1 MHWFPIRVLKQLIS
15 AAKKTKETQCMT
27 KKLLII
33 MCVCFLSCSDF
44 EKENQSARVDV
55 LMGQVEGIEKVF
67 LKIKIDSISALQ
79 MSTYEVERQIK
90 QNYSPDSI
98 NLVLGKKMN
107 DYKRMRKMLGPLG
120 KEEVRLKKS
129 LLEER
134 EQLTKLGS
142 DILNGYGKRELYNEY
157 IDFETQ
163 KVNQIKVLYEEYD
176 KTRAQFLEIYQRLHN
191 ELIAFSARL
200 RAGLN

>member
-1 MHWFPIRVLKQLIS
+1 MNI
-15 AAKKTKETQCMT
+15 
-27 KKLLII
+27 KLLII
-33 MCVCFLSCSDF
+33 MCVCLLSCSDF
-44 EKENQSARVDV
+44 EKENQSERVDV
-55 LMGQVEGIEKVF
+55 LMGQVEGIEKAF
-67 LKIKIDSISALQ
+67 LKIQIDSISALQ

-120 KEEVRLKKS
+120 KEEARLKMS
-129 LLEER
+129 LIEEK
-134 EQLTKLGS
+134 EQLVKLGS
-142 DILNGYGKRELYNEY
+142 DILKGYGKRELYNEY
-157 IDFETQ
+157 IDFETK
-163 KVNQIKVLYEEYD
+163 KVNQIKILYEEYD

>member
-1 MHWFPIRVLKQLIS
+1 
-15 AAKKTKETQCMT
+15 
-27 KKLLII
+27 

-44 EKENQSARVDV
+44 EKENQTARVDV
-55 LMGQVEGIEKVF
+55 LMGQVEGIEKAF

>member
-1 MHWFPIRVLKQLIS
+1 MNKKMLIV
-15 AAKKTKETQCMT
+15 
-27 KKLLII
+27 

-44 EKENQSARVDV
+44 EKENQGARVDV
-55 LMGQVEGIEKVF
+55 LVGRVEGIEKGF
-67 LKIKIDSISALQ
+67 LKIQVDSIAALQ

-120 KEEVRLKKS
+120 KEEARLKKS
-129 LLEER
+129 LIEEKV
-134 EQLTKLGS
+134 QLVKLGS
-142 DILNGYGKRELYNEY
+142 DILKGYGKRELYNEY
-157 IDFETQ
+157 IAFETK
-163 KVNQIKVLYEEYD
+163 KVNQIQILYEEYQ
-176 KTRAQFLEIYQRLHN
+176 KTRAQFLELYQRLHD

>member
-1 MHWFPIRVLKQLIS
+1 MKRKIG
-15 AAKKTKETQCMT
+15 
-27 KKLLII
+27 II
-33 MCVCFLSCSDF
+33 LCVYLFSCSDF
-44 EKENQSARVDV
+44 EKEDQSARVDS
-55 LMGQVEGIEKVF
+55 LIGQVEGIEKAF

-98 NLVLGKKMN
+98 NLVIGKKMN

-120 KEEVRLKKS
+120 KEEARLKVS
-129 LLEER
+129 LIEEK
-134 EQLTKLGS
+134 EQLVKLGS

-157 IDFETQ
+157 IDFETK
-163 KVNQIKVLYEEYD
+163 KVNQIKTLYEEYD

>member
-1 MHWFPIRVLKQLIS
+1 
-15 AAKKTKETQCMT
+15 
-27 KKLLII
+27 

-55 LMGQVEGIEKVF
+55 LMGQVEGIEKAF

>member
-1 MHWFPIRVLKQLIS
+1 MNR
-15 AAKKTKETQCMT
+15 
-27 KKLLII
+27 KLAII
-33 MCVCFLSCSDF
+33 LCVYLFSCSDF
-44 EKENQSARVDV
+44 EKEDQSARVDS
-55 LMGQVEGIEKVF
+55 LMGQVEGIEKAF

-98 NLVLGKKMN
+98 NLVIGKKMN

-120 KEEVRLKKS
+120 KEEARLKMS
-129 LLEER
+129 LTEEK
-134 EQLTKLGS
+134 EQLVKLGS

-157 IDFETQ
+157 IDFET
-163 KVNQIKVLYEEYD
+163 KKINQIKILYEEYD

>member
-1 MHWFPIRVLKQLIS
+1 MN
-15 AAKKTKETQCMT
+15 KEI
-27 KKLLII
+27 LII

-44 EKENQSARVDV
+44 EKDNQGARVDS
-55 LMGQVEGIEKVF
+55 LIGQVEGIEKAF
-67 LKIKIDSISALQ
+67 LKIQIDSIPDLQ

-120 KEEVRLKKS
+120 KEEARLKKS

-134 EQLTKLGS
+134 EQLVKLGS
-142 DILNGYGKRELYNEY
+142 DISKGHGKRELYNDY
-157 IDFETQ
+157 IDFETN
-163 KVNQIKVLYEEYD
+163 KVNQIKTLYKEYK
-176 KTRAQFLEIYQRLHN
+176 KTRAQFLDIYRHLHN
-191 ELIAFSARL
+191 ELIAFSASL

>member
-1 MHWFPIRVLKQLIS
+1 MN
-15 AAKKTKETQCMT
+15 
-27 KKLLII
+27 KKLLLL

-44 EKENQSARVDV
+44 EKENQSARIDD
-55 LMGQVEGIEKVF
+55 LMGQVEGIENGF
-67 LKIKIDSISALQ
+67 LKIQIDSIAELQ

-120 KEEVRLKKS
+120 KEEARLKKS
-129 LLEER
+129 LSEER
-134 EQLTKLGS
+134 EQLVKLGS
-142 DILNGYGKRELYNEY
+142 DILKGYGKRELYNEY
-157 IDFETQ
+157 IEFESK
-163 KVNQIKVLYEEYD
+163 KVNQIKILFEEYQ
-176 KTRAQFLEIYQRLHN
+176 KTRAQFLEIYNRLHN
-191 ELIAFSARL
+191 ELIAFSTQL